1 MMCIYIYIYMMCIY
15 DVYMYDIY
23 IYIYMKWSSFIQYCS
38 SNLQLLTFVRKVT
51 ILDAAGVP
59 GVPMPKVR
67 RVEQNVYG

>member
-1 MMCIYIYIYMMCIY
+1 MYIY
-15 DVYMYDIY
+15 DVYMYD

-38 SNLQLLTFVRKVT
+38 SNLQLLTFVRKVS